1 MGLILASNSPR
12 RKELLENE
20 GYEFD
25 VIASSYK
32 ENKFTSDPILL
43 AETFAKSKASSVFDS
58 VSINDKIIV
67 LGADTVVY
75 HNGEILGK
83 PSNEEQARKML
94 KDLSG
99 KEHDV
104 ITAYCLKN
112 AREEICGHVLT
123 KVLFNDLTGNII
135 DEYINSG
142 LYKGKAGAYGIQ
154 DGFPLVKSYVGSYNN
169 VVGLPTEVV
178 FPLLEK
184 MLKKEN
190 TY

>member
-1 MGLILASNSPR
+1 MKLILASNSPR

-75 HNGEILGK
+75 HNGEVLGK

-104 ITAYCLKN
+104 ITAYCLKSE
-112 AREEICGHVLT
+112 REEICGHVLT

-184 MLKKEN
+184 MLKK
-190 TY
+190 